1 MPSVLRFGLQIP
13 SFTIPG
19 VAGDS
24 LFERIA
30 GVATAAESSGF
41 DAVFV
46 MDHLYQIRNVGQPD
60 EPMLEA
66 YTLLAGL
73 AARTAR
79 VRLGTLVTGVTYRN
93 PALLAK
99 IVTTLDV
106 VSAGRA
112 LLGIGAAWNDEE
124 HDAFGF
130 DFPTTRERMDRL
142 EEALQIC
149 RAMFDGERPTF
160 EGRHY
165 RTNQVLNVPAPVN
178 RIPILVGGGG
188 EQRTLRLVARYA
200 DACNVFG
207 DPATIRHKLDVLRQH
222 CEREGR
228 DPAEITKTSLRT
240 LLVAPT
246 AEEAERQGE
255 VLRRAR
261 GVDEETYRSWAIV
274 GDVAGVAAAL
284 RPYFEAGLDG
294 MIVNLA
300 NVYEIGAVELAAQAL
315 QQAAA

>member
-1 MPSVLRFGLQIP
+1 MSHVLRFGLQIP
-13 SFTIPG
+13 SFTVPG
-19 VAGDS
+19 VAENS

-30 GVATAAESSGF
+30 GVATAAESAGF
-41 DAVFV
+41 DSLFV

-66 YTLLAGL
+66 YTLLGAL

-112 LLGIGAAWNDEE
+112 ILGLGAAWNEQE
-124 HDAFGF
+124 HIAFGF
-130 DFPTTRERMDRL
+130 DFPPTRERMDRL

-149 RAMFDGERPTF
+149 RAMFDSKRPTI
-160 EGRHY
+160 EGQYY
-165 RTNQVLNVPAPVN
+165 RTHDVLNVPAPVS
-178 RIPILVGGGG
+178 RVPILVGGGG

-207 DPATIRHKLDVLRQH
+207 DPATIRHKLDVLREH

-228 DPAEITKTSLRT
+228 NPDEITKTSLRT

-246 AEEAERQGE
+246 VAEAERQGE
-255 VLRRAR
+255 VLRRMR
-261 GVDEETYRSWAIV
+261 GVDEETYRAWATV
-274 GDVAGVAAAL
+274 GDVNGIAAAL
-284 RPYFEAGLDG
+284 RPYFDAGLDG
-294 MIVNLA
+294 LIVNLA

-315 QQAAA
+315 QKAAG